1 MLFASL
7 KQQRCER
14 YPNRVGN
21 FLHSTAAFLNS
32 QLFIVQV
39 GQCVVVVRGR
49 CLAVVRRRRLA
60 VVVVVRHQLAV
71 WRRFPS
77 FAGRIFI

>member
-1 MLFASL
+1 MF
-7 KQQRCER
+7 Q
-14 YPNRVGN
+14 Y
-21 FLHSTAAFLNS
+21 STAAFLNS

-49 CLAVVRRRRLA
+49 CLAVVRRRRL

-71 WRRFPS
+71 WRRVATFS
-77 FAGRIFI
+77 GRIFI